1 MMEIPLI
8 GLGSQ
13 AASATAGAVRQGGA
27 TFADML
33 KAARGATAPRVDPP
47 AAHATSDQAKTL
59 ERNAR
64 ALLTSFSQSLR
75 KLLADRGVDPQ
86 SEICLEDDGGRIELT
101 GDHLDRDK
109 IEEVLDEHPELRER
123 FEELAAAFRSLQA
136 AQPGTDMGR
145 LADRKFKLT
154 LSGSDARPELV

>member
-1 MMEIPLI
+1 MMDIPLI

-13 AASATAGAVRQGGA
+13 AAGAAANAVRKGGA

-33 KAARGATAPRVDPP
+33 KAARGANSSPTVDAPTAPAPNDRV
-47 AAHATSDQAKTL
+47 KTL

-86 SEICLEDDGGRIELT
+86 SEICLEDDGGRVELT

-123 FEELAAAFRSLQA
+123 FADLAAAFRSLQA
-136 AQPGTDMGR
+136 A
-145 LADRKFKLT
+145 
-154 LSGSDARPELV
+154 